1 MRYLARALLAL
12 VALVVVVLAGA
23 TLWVRSARP
32 VVDGRRSV
40 LGLTAPVQVWR
51 DSMAVP
57 HIWAQTESDALF
69 AQGYVHAQDRLW
81 QMELL
86 RRVAQGRLAEVM
98 GGGLLDGDR
107 FLRTIGLWR
116 AALAQERALDA
127 EQRGRLQAY
136 AAGVNA
142 FLRGHRGAL
151 PPEFLLLRIHPE
163 PWTVA
168 STLAIEKVMAWDLAE
183 YYASLAAWDGAR
195 RLGPERAALI
205 LPDYPAFGPI
215 ILEATPPPPLPA
227 PVAALLESASIVRA
241 SNSWVVSGRYTRSGK
256 PILANDMHLQ
266 LQAPPI
272 WQLQALHAPG
282 LDVAGMTLPGV
293 PYVIAGHNRAIAWG
307 FTNAML
313 DDADLFLERL
323 DSTGRRYLV
332 PGGGSAPLTM
342 ITETL
347 RVRGRDRP
355 ELLRLRLTRHGPLL
369 EDVERRAG
377 GEVVALQWASQA
389 PAHSLAGIAGLN
401 RARDWREFLT
411 AAALFDDPHQNVVYA
426 DTAGHIG
433 YAMAGRVPLRG
444 SADPG
449 TARLPPLVP
458 VPGWT
463 GEWDWMGWLPFA
475 AHPQILDPPDGY
487 VVTANNRQDSSAVSR
502 LITGDWAPPWR
513 AVRIREMIRGGGALA
528 PGRAA
533 PAGGLA
539 QAERAPA
546 RAYDAAAILRM
557 QMDVHDARAE
567 RYLGRAVEAAAAAGL
582 RETEAALRAWDGEAR
597 ADSHPAAVFEVW
609 LIVLRRLEARSL
621 YGGEPGY
628 FPSTLQDRTLAEGKL
643 PWTPDAAAYREL
655 ALRALREADSVARG
669 RSWGELNHLVIGHP
683 LGSVRPLQRLFHFT
697 LGPLPRGG
705 SPATVNASDFSG
717 RSLPIT
723 TSYGPSQRHVVD
735 MGDID
740 GAGGFILPGGESGL
754 PFDRHYR
761 DMLDA
766 WQRGRL
772 WLIPLDRGRA
782 RSRSPHTL
790 VLEPEK

>member
-1 MRYLARALLAL
+1 MRYLARALLVL
-12 VALVVVVLAGA
+12 VALAAAALAA
-23 TLWVRSARP
+23 AALWVHSARP

-40 LGLTAPVQVWR
+40 PGLSAPVEVWR
-51 DSMAVP
+51 DSMGVP
-57 HIWAQTESDALF
+57 HIWAQTERDALF

-86 RRVAQGRLAEVM
+86 RRVAQGRLAEAM
-98 GGGLLDGDR
+98 GGALLDGDR
-107 FLRTIGLWR
+107 FLRTVGLWR
-116 AALAQERALDA
+116 AALAEERALDPG
-127 EQRGRLQAY
+127 QRASLQAY

-142 FLRGHRGAL
+142 FLRGHRGAP
-151 PPEFLLLRIHPE
+151 PPELLLLRIRPE

-183 YYASLAAWDGAR
+183 YYASLAVWDGAR
-195 RLGPERAALI
+195 RLGPERASLI
-205 LPDYPAFGPI
+205 LPQYPASGPD

-227 PVAALLESASIVRA
+227 PVAALLESASMVHA

-282 LDVAGMTLPGV
+282 LDVVGMTLPGV
-293 PYVIAGHNRAIAWG
+293 PYVIAGHSRAVAWG
-307 FTNAML
+307 FSNAMV

-323 DSTGRRYLV
+323 DSTGRGYMV
-332 PGGGSAPLTM
+332 PGGGVAPLTVV
-342 ITETL
+342 TETL
-347 RVRGRDRP
+347 RVRSRDRP
-355 ELLRLRLTRHGPLL
+355 ELLRLRLTRHGPLV

-389 PAHSLAGIAGLN
+389 PAHSFAGIAALN
-401 RARDWREFLT
+401 RARDWREFL
-411 AAALFDDPHQNVVYA
+411 AAVDRFDDPHQNVVYA

-444 SADPG
+444 AAIPGSAK
-449 TARLPPLVP
+449 PPPMLP

-463 GEWDWMGWLPFA
+463 GAWDWMGWLPFA
-475 AHPQILDPPDGY
+475 AHPQVEDPADGY

-513 AVRIREMIRGGGALA
+513 AARIREMIRGGGALA
-528 PGRAA
+528 PA
-533 PAGGLA
+533 PAAGGALA

-582 RETEAALRAWDGEAR
+582 RQTEATLRAWDGEAR

-621 YGGEPGY
+621 YGGAPGY
-628 FPSTLQDRTLAEGKL
+628 FPTTLQDRTLEEGSL
-643 PWTPDAAAYREL
+643 PWAPGVAAYREL

-669 RSWGELNHLVIGHP
+669 RTWGELNHVVIGHP
-683 LGSVRPLQRLFHFT
+683 LGSVRPLQRLLRFT

-717 RSLPIT
+717 RSLPVT
-723 TSYGPSQRHVVD
+723 TTYGPSQRHVVD